1 MLRFVLAWPG
11 AISYAG
17 GTTLFIRGE
26 RDSAMTGF
34 TPTLKSRHR
43 FSLNWPYL
51 GAIATGASAIDLQ
64 TLALRNLRDARQFA
78 REYGFDVDQR
88 HAIERIR
95 RAHAEAVQFIASTF
109 LDDRRELIPREIA
122 EPDDVLELLV
132 HASRHASQ
140 HELRRHWSCAV
151 LKVMHGVFYIDN
163 NLKLRYFPAIRRQVF
178 ASLDGILIDD
188 GNRHYL
194 TDGELCLP
202 LLQFEKKSNKGR
214 RSILLKLLQKAEYVA
229 ADIYDHLGIRMVFDT
244 RFECL
249 LALQILQRAHLISA
263 TNLESQRT
271 RNTLFDLAAAK
282 QVFAKYRELL
292 GRAEQYPVELMRQV
306 DSEMLALAAPS
317 AETVN
322 PHSASSYQSLQITV
336 RKMIHLDA
344 GSLVDDEAMTPAA
357 AGEAPDASF
366 FFNYEI
372 QLLDRASLEQT
383 LSGPASHG
391 AYKQRQI
398 ATARRRVLGPRLV
411 EWLRLPRATPARGA
425 PESSPVEAPHAE
437 PGSIDALATAATIAV
452 G

>member
-1 MLRFVLAWPG
+1 
-11 AISYAG
+11 
-17 GTTLFIRGE
+17 
-26 RDSAMTGF
+26 MTAF
-34 TPTLKSRHR
+34 QATLKSRRR

-51 GAIATGASAIDLQ
+51 GAIAAGESAIDLQ
-64 TLALRNLRDARQFA
+64 TLALRNLRDAHQFA
-78 REYGFDVDQR
+78 REYGFDVDQP

-95 RAHAEAVQFIASTF
+95 RAHAEAVQFITTTF
-109 LDDRRELIPREIA
+109 LDDRRELIPPEIA
-122 EPDDVLELLV
+122 QPDDVLELLV

-151 LKVMHGVFYIDN
+151 LKVMHGIFYIDN
-163 NLKLRYFPAIRRQVF
+163 NLKLRHFPAIRRQVF
-178 ASLDGILIDD
+178 ASLDGILVSD
-188 GNRHYL
+188 GDRHYL

-202 LLQFEKKSNKGR
+202 LLQYERKSNKGR

-249 LALQILQRAHLISA
+249 LALQILQRAHLVSA

-271 RNTLFDLAAAK
+271 RNTLFDLGAAK

-292 GRAEQYPVELMRQV
+292 GRADSYPSELLRQI
-306 DSEMLALAAPS
+306 DSEMLALAAPCS
-317 AETVN
+317 ETVN

-336 RKMIHLDA
+336 RKMIHLGA
-344 GSLVDDEAMTPAA
+344 GSDIDDGARATTAPGDMAP
-357 AGEAPDASF
+357 PDASF

-391 AYKQRQI
+391 AYKQRQV
-398 ATARRRVLGPRLV
+398 ATARRRVLGPRLI
-411 EWLRLPRATPARGA
+411 EWLHLPRMLPARGDGNRMDPVRESAVAAA
-425 PESSPVEAPHAE
+425 P
-437 PGSIDALATAATIAV
+437 G
-452 G
+452 